1 VTGMKIV
8 DLYTDGACRG
18 NPGPGGYGVVLIYG
32 KHRKELSAG
41 FRWTTNNRME
51 LTALINAL
59 LTLKEPCRVEISSD
73 SRYLLDAF
81 RKEWIRKWK
90 KNGWRTASRQP
101 VLNRDLWQELDRL
114 LMMHEPR
121 YRWVKGHSLT
131 PENNRCDQLAVAAAN
146 SQNLLIDEAY
156 EAQKPFPGLG
166 QGGLTH
172 GAGADSPCS

>member
-1 VTGMKIV
+1 
-8 DLYTDGACRG
+8 
-18 NPGPGGYGVVLIYG
+18 
-32 KHRKELSAG
+32 
-41 FRWTTNNRME
+41 ME
-51 LTALINAL
+51 LTALIKAL

-172 GAGADSPCS
+172 GAGADFPCS